1 MIWQLQDAKSKFS
14 QVVNQALEQGPQIV
28 TRHGE
33 EVVVVLSMA
42 EYRQMMKP
50 KTTLLDLLL
59 ASPLAGSG
67 VEITRDRKD
76 VGREVVL

>member
-1 MIWQLQDAKSKFS
+1 MIWQLQDAKSRFS

-33 EVVVVLSMA
+33 EVVVILSMA
-42 EYRQMMKP
+42 DYRQMVKP

-59 ASPLAGSG
+59 ASPLVGSG
-67 VEITRDRKD
+67 LEITRDHED
-76 VGREVVL
+76 YGREVAL